1 MRQKSRGQKVLSL
14 REGLAYPDEIMEEK
28 QDILQIEE
36 VSNQPAFEVSVNQAY
51 VCLIKK
57 EDGKV
62 FFVQTKCLNSY
73 QLEDVVEKIS
83 SSLCET
89 DSIKYF
95 LASDRAGA
103 IAAVFD
109 SLNLRECRRRVES
122 SSQTFSVQVIPSD
135 FRLRVS
141 KANDLPPPGRL
152 VFENSS
158 FT

>member
-1 MRQKSRGQKVLSL
+1 MSL
-14 REGLAYPDEIMEEK
+14 REGLAYPYEIVEET
-28 QDILQIEE
+28 QDIVQIEE
-36 VSNQPAFEVSVNQAY
+36 VSNQAAFEVSVNQGY
-51 VCLIKK
+51 ICLIKK

-62 FFVQTKCLNSY
+62 FFVRTKCLNSY

-103 IAAVFD
+103 IASVFD
-109 SLNLRECRRRVES
+109 ALTLKECRRRVES

-141 KANDLPPPGRL
+141 KANELPPPGRP
-152 VFENSS
+152 VFEKTS
-158 FT
+158 FSEGRADLS